1 MIEFD
6 PAKSRRIYAGADL
19 FLMPSRIEACGLAQM
34 ISCRYGTVP
43 IVRQTGGLADSIQ
56 DCRLGKGNGFVF
68 IDYTGQGL
76 EEAVTAAAELFA
88 DREDWEKLVNYDM
101 KLNFGWKIA
110 AVEYV
115 DMYKTLCE

>member
-1 MIEFD
+1 M
-6 PAKSRRIYAGADL
+6 

-43 IVRQTGGLADSIQ
+43 IVRQTGGLADSII

-68 IDYTGQGL
+68 ADYSG
-76 EEAVTAAAELFA
+76 EELAETVRAAAELYH
-88 DREDWEKLVNYDM
+88 DRKDWEKLVDFDLR
-101 KLNFGWKIA
+101 LNFGWKIA